1 MFGKLGNSGCSV
13 ELLMTIYES
22 IGSRLAHELR
32 MENEKRKIIQDIIVD
47 EVVRIVNVQSDL
59 NQYFGIVLANK
70 DWHQGIIGIVESII
84 KEQYNRSVV
93 VISINEN
100 KRGIRS
106 SRSLSDFD
114 MYKALDHISDCLEG
128 FGGHPIA
135 AGLSIIEANVGGFP
149 KAFLNYVK
157 VQIKENDLSPTL
169 ILDRELNL
177 SDIDGRVIS
186 FLDKLGPHGPM
197 NMRQKFSIKN
207 V

>member
-1 MFGKLGNSGCSV
+1 M
-13 ELLMTIYES
+13 
-22 IGSRLAHELR
+22 
-32 MENEKRKIIQDIIVD
+32 QDIIVD

-114 MYKALDHISDCLEG
+114 MYKALDHCSDCLEG

-135 AGLSIIEANVGGFP
+135 EGLSIIEANVEGFP

-157 VQIKENDLSPTL
+157 VQIKENELSPTL

-186 FLDKLGPHGPM
+186 FLDKLGSHGPM